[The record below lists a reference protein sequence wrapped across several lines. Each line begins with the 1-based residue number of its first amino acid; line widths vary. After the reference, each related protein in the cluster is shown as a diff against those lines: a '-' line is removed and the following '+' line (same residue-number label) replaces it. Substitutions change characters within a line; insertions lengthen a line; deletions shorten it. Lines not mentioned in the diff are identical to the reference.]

1 MDDARCGRASATA
14 PQYFDTLYSSDDEG
28 ALASSEDTGGMSPF
42 FGAATQCL
50 GGPARA
56 GVPASVQRDT
66 PPSLESDSDDPG
78 LFTIATQ
85 VFARAGDLETA

>member
-1 MDDARCGRASATA
+1 MEGRLQRRYCFDA
-14 PQYFDTLYSSDDEG
+14 LYSDDDEG
-28 ALASSEDTGGMSPF
+28 ALASSEDTGGVSPF

-56 GVPASVQRDT
+56 GVPASVERAT
-66 PPSLESDSDDPG
+66 PTSLEADGDDQG

-85 VFARAGDLETA
+85 VFARAGDLEPA